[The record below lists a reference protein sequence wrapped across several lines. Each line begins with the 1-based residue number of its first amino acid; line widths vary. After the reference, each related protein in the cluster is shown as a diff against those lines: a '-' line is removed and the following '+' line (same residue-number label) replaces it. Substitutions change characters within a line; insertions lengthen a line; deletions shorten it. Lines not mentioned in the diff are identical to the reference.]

1 MTDRELLELIATQVG
16 ALTKD
21 VSDFKKGQENLE
33 KGQENLEK
41 IVINIEN
48 DHGKKLDALFDG
60 YKQNTEILNRI
71 EKEVTRHEEFIIRK
85 IK

>member
-48 DHGKKLDALFDG
+48 DHGK
-60 YKQNTEILNRI
+60 N
-71 EKEVTRHEEFIIRK
+71 
-85 IK
+85 

>member
-21 VSDFKKGQENLE
+21 VSDFKKGQA
-33 KGQENLEK
+33 NLEK
-41 IVINIEN
+41 IVTNIEN
-48 DHGKKLDALFDG
+48 DHGKKLDVLFDG
-60 YKQNTEILNRI
+60 YKQNTEILNRL
-71 EKEVTRHEEFIIRK
+71 EKEVTRHEEFIIRR